1 MPDFRYRSY
10 NREGIAVEGDINA
23 TTREA
28 ALDWLA
34 RSGQYP
40 VAIGERKSP
49 PEVKWWQREV
59 FASSYFSVAT
69 QALFTRELVS
79 LVRANLPVH
88 ECLRL
93 VSVQPMLPA
102 KLRHVV
108 RDAVARV
115 AEGEALSEALAAQP
129 NAFPEYYCRIVKA
142 GETSGSLTECLDDLA
157 LHLERSAETR
167 ASVTSALLYPL
178 ILVIAALLAI
188 GVIVLVLLPAITPM
202 FADAGVAAPFII
214 RALGGLQNFLSDNK
228 TLIFTVSAGAV
239 IAITVGSKRPDVR
252 LIWDRGLLRVP
263 VVARLIERRESGRL
277 ARTLATLLRNGVPL
291 LEAVRVSSGVV
302 SNIAMRKAVVAAL
315 DEIKEGG
322 QLSTALM
329 RSKLFSELLLRL
341 VTIGEQTGQLDIML
355 LRAAEIY
362 ESALQRQMQR
372 LTNLVTPVVTLM
384 IGALVG
390 GLILTVMNAL
400 ISINDLALR

>member
-1 MPDFRYRSY
+1 M
-10 NREGIAVEGDINA
+10 
-23 TTREA
+23 
-28 ALDWLA
+28 
-34 RSGQYP
+34 
-40 VAIGERKSP
+40 
-49 PEVKWWQREV
+49 
-59 FASSYFSVAT
+59 
-69 QALFTRELVS
+69 
-79 LVRANLPVH
+79 
-88 ECLRL
+88 
-93 VSVQPMLPA
+93 
-102 KLRHVV
+102 
-108 RDAVARV
+108 
-115 AEGEALSEALAAQP
+115 
-129 NAFPEYYCRIVKA
+129 
-142 GETSGSLTECLDDLA
+142 
-157 LHLERSAETR
+157 
-167 ASVTSALLYPL
+167 
-178 ILVIAALLAI
+178 
-188 GVIVLVLLPAITPM
+188 
-202 FADAGVAAPFII
+202 
-214 RALGGLQNFLSDNK
+214 
-228 TLIFTVSAGAV
+228 
-239 IAITVGSKRPDVR
+239 
-252 LIWDRGLLRVP
+252 
-263 VVARLIERRESGRL
+263 VARLIERRESGRL